1 MGVAVDEITGYVYMT
16 GGGSSGATS
25 GDNLEVWDC
34 STSPFTQLQATP
46 DIGNPAGIAIANV
59 SYNPLNLAKNDNI
72 QGSGVYIGSKFTYN
86 ITFDSPSSDLTGVII
101 TDTLPVELD
110 FVSANE
116 SGMYDSVTHTVVW
129 DIGAISAGDTI
140 PTFTLEVQVNS
151 NAIPGSTIH
160 NYCTLDGDQIPP
172 TTVIEGEGGGGGGGG
187 EPGTP
192 VLPNIPVAVDIKPG
206 SCPNP
211 LNPKSGGVL
220 PVAVLGSE
228 DFDVTTID
236 PCTIA
241 LNYEGKSGPAPIRSA
256 YEDVAT
262 PFEGDLCDCHDLNIR

>member
-1 MGVAVDEITGYVYMT
+1 M
-16 GGGSSGATS
+16 
-25 GDNLEVWDC
+25 
-34 STSPFTQLQATP
+34 
-46 DIGNPAGIAIANV
+46 
-59 SYNPLNLAKNDNI
+59 
-72 QGSGVYIGSKFTYN
+72 
-86 ITFDSPSSDLTGVII
+86 II
-101 TDTLPVELD
+101 IDTLPVELD

-116 SGMYDSVTHTVVW
+116 SGVYDSATHTVVW
-129 DIGAISAGDTI
+129 NIGAISAGDTI

-172 TTVIEGEGGGGGGGG
+172 TTVIEGEGGGGSGG

-220 PVAVLGSE
+220 PVAVLGTE

-236 PCTIA
+236 PCSIR
-241 LNYEGKSGPAPIRSA
+241 LSGNEADPELAGPPIRSD

-262 PFEGDLCDCHDLNIR
+262 PFEGDLCDCNDLDGDGYMDLTLKFDKKYLVEALGLRSSSLAGETIPLTLTGNLRESEGETPIIGQDCIWILDKIK